1 MAGSTRQAGSGGE
14 SPVVRNGPANRLR
27 RAAEQQGLYMKS
39 KPIAVF
45 TTAGIL
51 EDARKLASTLI
62 EQKLAACAQI
72 SEIQSFYA
80 WKNKI
85 QNDQEFRIIFKTTKD
100 KYKDVEK
107 AILKIHSYDL
117 PAIYAVDV
125 DELYKPYG
133 DWVNES
139 LK

>member
-1 MAGSTRQAGSGGE
+1 
-14 SPVVRNGPANRLR
+14 
-27 RAAEQQGLYMKS
+27 MKS
-39 KPIAVF
+39 NTIAVF
-45 TTAGIL
+45 TTTNSL
-51 EDARKLASTLI
+51 EKARKLAKTLV

-72 SEIQSFYA
+72 SEIESFYT
-80 WKNKI
+80 WDKEV
-85 QNDQEFRIIFKTTKD
+85 QNDQEFRIMFKTTKD

>member
-1 MAGSTRQAGSGGE
+1 
-14 SPVVRNGPANRLR
+14 
-27 RAAEQQGLYMKS
+27 MKS
-39 KPIAVF
+39 NTIAVF
-45 TTAGIL
+45 TTTDNL
-51 EDARKLASTLI
+51 EEARKLATTLV
-62 EQKLAACAQI
+62 EKKLAACTQI
-72 SEIQSFYA
+72 SEIESFYT
-80 WKNKI
+80 WENDV
-85 QNDQEFRIIFKTTKD
+85 QNDQEFRIMFKTTKD

-133 DWVNES
+133 DWLNES

>member
-1 MAGSTRQAGSGGE
+1 
-14 SPVVRNGPANRLR
+14 
-27 RAAEQQGLYMKS
+27 MKS

-45 TTAGIL
+45 TTAGSL
-51 EDARKLASTLI
+51 EDARKLAKTMI

-72 SEIQSFYA
+72 SEIESFYI
-80 WKNKI
+80 WENDV
-85 QNDQEFRIIFKTTKD
+85 QNDQEFRIMVKTTKD

-125 DELYKPYG
+125 DKFYKPYG

>member
-1 MAGSTRQAGSGGE
+1 M
-14 SPVVRNGPANRLR
+14 NKIRLR
-27 RAAEQQGLYMKS
+27 RSISLLFS
-39 KPIAVF
+39 KE
-45 TTAGIL
+45 
-51 EDARKLASTLI
+51 EDYLLNEIKYYRGFYHYRQSWRSKEIDQNTGRTKTGCL
-62 EQKLAACAQI
+62 C
-72 SEIQSFYA
+72 SEIESFYT
-80 WKNKI
+80 WENDV
-85 QNDQEFRIIFKTTKD
+85 QNDQEFRIMFKTTKD

-107 AILKIHSYDL
+107 AILKIHPYDL

>member
-1 MAGSTRQAGSGGE
+1 
-14 SPVVRNGPANRLR
+14 
-27 RAAEQQGLYMKS
+27 MKS

-45 TTAGIL
+45 TTTDGL
-51 EDARKLASTLI
+51 EEARKLATTLV

-72 SEIQSFYA
+72 SEIESFYT
-80 WKNKI
+80 WENDV
-85 QNDQEFRIIFKTTKD
+85 QNDQEFRIMVKTTKD

-125 DELYKPYG
+125 DELFKPYG
-133 DWVNES
+133 NWVNEL

>member
-1 MAGSTRQAGSGGE
+1 
-14 SPVVRNGPANRLR
+14 
-27 RAAEQQGLYMKS
+27 MKS
-39 KPIAVF
+39 NTIAVF
-45 TTAGIL
+45 TTTNSL
-51 EDARKLASTLI
+51 EEARKLTKSLV

-72 SEIQSFYA
+72 SEIESFYT
-80 WKNKI
+80 WDKEV
-85 QNDQEFRIIFKTTKD
+85 QNHQEFRIMFKTTKD

-125 DELYKPYG
+125 DELYKPYD

-139 LK
+139 IK

>member
-1 MAGSTRQAGSGGE
+1 
-14 SPVVRNGPANRLR
+14 
-27 RAAEQQGLYMKS
+27 MKS
-39 KPIAVF
+39 NTIAIF
-45 TTAGIL
+45 TTTDSL
-51 EDARKLASTLI
+51 EEARKLTKTLV

-72 SEIQSFYA
+72 SEIESFYS
-80 WKNKI
+80 WDKEV
-85 QNDQEFRIIFKTTKD
+85 QNDQEFRIMFKTTKD

-139 LK
+139 IK

>member
-1 MAGSTRQAGSGGE
+1 
-14 SPVVRNGPANRLR
+14 
-27 RAAEQQGLYMKS
+27 MKS
-39 KPIAVF
+39 NIIAVF
-45 TTAGIL
+45 TTADSL
-51 EDARKLASTLI
+51 EDARKLATTLV

-72 SEIQSFYA
+72 SEIESFYT
-80 WKNKI
+80 WKNNV
-85 QNDQEFRIIFKTTKD
+85 QNDQEFRIMFKTTKE
-100 KYKDVEK
+100 KYKDVKK

-125 DELYKPYG
+125 DELYKPFG

>member
-1 MAGSTRQAGSGGE
+1 
-14 SPVVRNGPANRLR
+14 
-27 RAAEQQGLYMKS
+27 MKS
-39 KPIAVF
+39 NTTAVF
-45 TTAGIL
+45 TTTNSL
-51 EDARKLASTLI
+51 EKARKLAKTLV

-72 SEIQSFYA
+72 SEIESFYT
-80 WKNKI
+80 WDKKV
-85 QNDQEFRIIFKTTKD
+85 QNDQEFRIMFKTTKD
-100 KYKDVEK
+100 RYKEVEK

>member
-1 MAGSTRQAGSGGE
+1 
-14 SPVVRNGPANRLR
+14 
-27 RAAEQQGLYMKS
+27 MKS

-45 TTAGIL
+45 TTAGSL
-51 EDARKLASTLI
+51 EDARKLATTLV

-72 SEIQSFYA
+72 SEIESFYT
-80 WKNKI
+80 WDKDV
-85 QNDQEFRIIFKTTKD
+85 QNDQEFRIMFKTTKD

-125 DELYKPYG
+125 DEFYKPYG

>member
-1 MAGSTRQAGSGGE
+1 
-14 SPVVRNGPANRLR
+14 
-27 RAAEQQGLYMKS
+27 MKS
-39 KPIAVF
+39 NTIAVF
-45 TTAGIL
+45 TTTDSL
-51 EDARKLASTLI
+51 EEARKLTKSLV

-72 SEIQSFYA
+72 SEIESFYT
-80 WKNKI
+80 WDKEV
-85 QNDQEFRIIFKTTKD
+85 QNDQEFRIMFKTTKD

>member
-1 MAGSTRQAGSGGE
+1 
-14 SPVVRNGPANRLR
+14 
-27 RAAEQQGLYMKS
+27 MKS
-39 KPIAVF
+39 NTTAVF
-45 TTAGIL
+45 TTTNSL
-51 EDARKLASTLI
+51 EKARKLAKTLV

-72 SEIQSFYA
+72 SVIESFYT
-80 WKNKI
+80 WDKKV
-85 QNDQEFRIIFKTTKD
+85 QNDQEFRIMFKTTKD
-100 KYKDVEK
+100 RYKEVEK
-107 AILKIHSYDL
+107 AILKIHAYDL

>member
-1 MAGSTRQAGSGGE
+1 
-14 SPVVRNGPANRLR
+14 
-27 RAAEQQGLYMKS
+27 MKS
-39 KPIAVF
+39 NTIAVF
-45 TTAGIL
+45 TTTDSL
-51 EDARKLASTLI
+51 EEARKLTKTLV

-72 SEIQSFYA
+72 SEIESFYT
-80 WKNKI
+80 WDKEV
-85 QNDQEFRIIFKTTKD
+85 QNDQEFRIMFKTTKD

-125 DELYKPYG
+125 DELFKPYG
-133 DWVNES
+133 DWVNEL

>member
-1 MAGSTRQAGSGGE
+1 
-14 SPVVRNGPANRLR
+14 
-27 RAAEQQGLYMKS
+27 MKS
-39 KPIAVF
+39 INITVF
-45 TTAGIL
+45 TTTDNL
-51 EDARKLASTLI
+51 EEARKLAKTLV

-72 SEIQSFYA
+72 SEIESFYT
-80 WKNKI
+80 WENDV
-85 QNDQEFRIIFKTTKD
+85 QNGQEFRIMFKTTKD
-100 KYKDVEK
+100 KYKDMER

-125 DELYKPYG
+125 DALHKPYG

>member
-1 MAGSTRQAGSGGE
+1 MNSNTI
-14 SPVVRNGPANRLR
+14 V
-27 RAAEQQGLYMKS
+27 
-39 KPIAVF
+39 IF
-45 TTAGIL
+45 TTIDNL
-51 EDARKLASTLI
+51 EEAKKLSTFLV

-72 SEIQSFYA
+72 SEIESFYN
-80 WKNKI
+80 WKNDV
-85 QNDQEFRIIFKTTKD
+85 QNDQEFRIMFKTTKD

>member
-1 MAGSTRQAGSGGE
+1 
-14 SPVVRNGPANRLR
+14 
-27 RAAEQQGLYMKS
+27 MKS
-39 KPIAVF
+39 NTITVF
-45 TTAGIL
+45 TTTGNL
-51 EDARKLASTLI
+51 EEARKLATTLV
-62 EQKLAACAQI
+62 EQKLAACTQI
-72 SEIQSFYA
+72 SEIESFYT
-80 WKNKI
+80 WENDV
-85 QNDQEFRIIFKTTKD
+85 QNNQEFRIMFKTTKD

-133 DWVNES
+133 DWLNQS

>member
-1 MAGSTRQAGSGGE
+1 M
-14 SPVVRNGPANRLR
+14 
-27 RAAEQQGLYMKS
+27 
-39 KPIAVF
+39 
-45 TTAGIL
+45 
-51 EDARKLASTLI
+51 
-62 EQKLAACAQI
+62 
-72 SEIQSFYA
+72 
-80 WKNKI
+80 
-85 QNDQEFRIIFKTTKD
+85 FKTTKD

-107 AILKIHSYDL
+107 AILKIHAYDL